1 MRLNIKYITLALTSL
16 ALANAKLIMIIR
28 HGEKVNDKETD
39 LSAKGKARAYCL
51 SEAFGTNGKF
61 TTPLKIY
68 AQSPSEKKQST
79 RPRDTVQ
86 PLADALGIEV
96 DLSYTSGQVKK
107 LAKDV
112 EGSNDEV
119 VLISWSNDNIPDIA
133 EKFGITSPPDWDSDT
148 FDEIWM
154 LSDGTTPYYK
164 NNGLAKRL
172 TYAGTDGLSMEIIKQ
187 DVDDCIQ
194 ANIENFG
201 LAEEQQAKKN
211 KKSGKSKSGSPSS
224 VHFSSSLFV
233 AIAGVFIYFIAAYY

>member
-1 MRLNIKYITLALTSL
+1 MRLNLKHITLALSSI

-39 LSAKGKARAYCL
+39 LSATGKARAYCL
-51 SEAFGTNGKF
+51 SEAFGPDGKF
-61 TTPLKIY
+61 ATPSKIY

-86 PLADALGIEV
+86 PLADLLHMNV

-133 EKFGITSPPDWDSDT
+133 EKFGITNPPEWNSNT
-148 FDEIWM
+148 FDEIWV
-154 LSDGTTPYYK
+154 LSDGTTSYYK
-164 NNGLAKRL
+164 NDLTKRL
-172 TYAGTDGLSMEIIKQ
+172 TYTGTDGLNMEIIKQ
-187 DVDDCIQ
+187 DVEACIE
-194 ANIENFG
+194 ENKYNYG
-201 LAEEQQAKKN
+201 YEEEQQSKKSKN
-211 KKSGKSKSGSPSS
+211 KKSGSPSS
-224 VHFSSSLFV
+224 VHFSSSLYV
-233 AIAGVFIYFIAAYY
+233 AIAGVFIYFIAAHY